1 MNEIIP
7 SILRAIVSTTANVL
21 LMMIFL
27 QPKYSKKAT
36 FITMASILIADLGT
50 AIYCYVSGNLTLL
63 SKLDV
68 ILFTVLCFAARP
80 MFKDNF
86 MQWLFSYLTVQNI
99 SDAVIIVS
107 FMLSRY
113 FPYPIYTNTLF
124 RLILFGII
132 ITIFALHIRPIY
144 WKVLEHW
151 NEYFAVAFFIYI
163 SFSYYVLSSDDIIKT
178 FIEQRIPLLLI
189 VLIGVAS
196 YSSIFLSLKNLQ
208 RQFEIDQENQKIQ
221 SEKEY
226 MQLAANNMSQRL
238 ELMNKVSS
246 QNMIYSHD
254 RRHFNNVILELLE
267 QEKVSEAI
275 NLLKNQNQVEPKIGK
290 TYCENVAV
298 NAAVCHYN
306 NIAQQTG
313 IITEISIDIP
323 EKLPIDSLELSMVIS
338 NLMENAINACGSL
351 TENQTPHIRFICK
364 NIGRLIMEIE
374 NTCPNNVDF
383 DENGHPI
390 TTKKGHGIGI
400 KSIISFVKKYDCEIL
415 YTVENNIFKVRLLI

>member
-1 MNEIIP
+1 MTQLIP
-7 SILRAIVSTTANVL
+7 SILRAVVSTTANVL

-36 FITMASILIADLGT
+36 FITMAFILVADLGT
-50 AIYCYVSGNLTLL
+50 AIYCYVSGNLTML
-63 SKLDV
+63 SKIDV

-99 SDAVIIVS
+99 SDAVIIIS

-132 ITIFALHIRPIY
+132 ITIFTLHIRPLY

-151 NEYFAVAFFIYI
+151 TEYFAVALFIYI
-163 SFSYYVLSSDDIIKT
+163 TFSYYVLSSDDIIKT
-178 FIEQRIPLLLI
+178 FTEQRIPLLLI
-189 VLIGVAS
+189 ILIGIAS

-208 RQFEIDQENQKIQ
+208 REFEINQENQKIQ

-226 MQLAANNMSQRL
+226 MQLAANNMAQRL

-246 QNMIYSHD
+246 QNMIYAHD

-267 QEKVSEAI
+267 QKKDNEAI
-275 NLLKNQNQVEPKIGK
+275 TLLKNQTQIEPKMCR
-290 TYCENVAV
+290 TYCENFAV
-298 NAAVCHYN
+298 NAAICHYDN
-306 NIAQQTG
+306 LAQQIG
-313 IITEISIDIP
+313 INSEISIDIP
-323 EKLPIDSLELSMVIS
+323 EELPIDSLELSMVIS
-338 NLMENAINACGSL
+338 NLMENAINACNPP
-351 TENQTPHIRFICK
+351 TENQTPYIRFICK

-374 NTCPNNVDF
+374 NPCTKDIKF
-383 DENGHPI
+383 DENGYPI
-390 TTKKGHGIGI
+390 TTKKGHGIGS
-400 KSIISFVKKYDCEIL
+400 KSIISFVKKYDGEIL
-415 YTVENNIFKVRLLI
+415 YTFENNIFRVRLLI